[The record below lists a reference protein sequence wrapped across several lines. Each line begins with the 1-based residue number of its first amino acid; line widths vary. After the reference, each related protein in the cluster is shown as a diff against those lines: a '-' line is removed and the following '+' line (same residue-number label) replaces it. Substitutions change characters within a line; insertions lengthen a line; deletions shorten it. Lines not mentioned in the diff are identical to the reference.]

1 MADYVI
7 WKILEVTM
15 AITHSHH
22 LFETP
27 LGWMGIAWSDLGVT
41 RVLTPQ
47 RDPQDCER
55 RLTRFAGGET
65 HAGDT
70 TALPK
75 EIADAVALL
84 TQYAAGETID
94 FSCVKVDLEGVEQ
107 FRLDI
112 YDAARKLKFGETVTY
127 GQLATAAGHP
137 GEARDTGQALGA
149 NPVPI
154 VVPCHRILAAGGKIG
169 GFSAPGGSRTKERL
183 LALEGVHVGPPPPAQ
198 SGFAF

>member
-1 MADYVI
+1 
-7 WKILEVTM
+7 M

-22 LFETP
+22 LFETS
-27 LGWMGIAWSDLGVT
+27 LGWMGIAWSDQGVT

-47 RDPQDCER
+47 RDRQDCER
-55 RLTRFAGGET
+55 RLMRFASGET
-65 HAGDT
+65 KGVET
-70 TALPK
+70 VGLPPFVA
-75 EIADAVALL
+75 EAVGLL
-84 TQYAAGETID
+84 TRYAAGETID
-94 FSCVKVDLEGVEQ
+94 FSPVKVDLESIEP

-127 GQLATAAGHP
+127 GQLAAAAGHP

-169 GFSAPGGSRTKERL
+169 GFSAPGGSRTKEKL
-183 LALEGVHVGPPPPAQ
+183 LALEGVQVGPPPPAQ
-198 SGFAF
+198 SAFGF

>member
-1 MADYVI
+1 
-7 WKILEVTM
+7 M

-27 LGWMGIAWSDLGVT
+27 LGWMGLAWSDQGLT

-47 RDPQDCER
+47 RDRQDCER
-55 RLTRFAGGET
+55 RLRRFADGET
-65 HAGDT
+65 KAVETVGLPPFVAKAVDLLKRYAG
-70 TALPK
+70 
-75 EIADAVALL
+75 
-84 TQYAAGETID
+84 GETID
-94 FSCVKVDLEGVEQ
+94 FSPVKIDLEGIEP

-127 GQLATAAGHP
+127 GQLAAAAGHP
-137 GEARDTGQALGA
+137 GEARDTGQALGS

-169 GFSAPGGSRTKERL
+169 GFSAPGGSRTKEKL
-183 LALEGVHVGPPPPAQ
+183 LALEGVQVGPPPPAQ
-198 SGFAF
+198 SAFGF

>member
-1 MADYVI
+1 L
-7 WKILEVTM
+7 WTLEVTM
-15 AITHSHH
+15 AIAHSHH

-27 LGWMGIAWSDLGVT
+27 LGWMGVAWSDGGIT

-47 RDPQDCER
+47 GERQDCER
-55 RLTRFAGGET
+55 RLMRFAGDNTVAVET
-65 HAGDT
+65 GS
-70 TALPK
+70 LPK
-75 EIADAVALL
+75 DVAEAVALL
-84 TQYAAGETID
+84 TRYAAGETID
-94 FSCVKVDLEGVEQ
+94 FSTVKVDLDGIEQ

-112 YDAARKLKFGETVTY
+112 YDAARKLKFGQTVTY

-169 GFSAPGGSRTKERL
+169 GFSAPGGSRTKEKL
-183 LALEGVHVGPPPPAQ
+183 LALEGVQLGPPPPAQ
-198 SGFAF
+198 SAFTF